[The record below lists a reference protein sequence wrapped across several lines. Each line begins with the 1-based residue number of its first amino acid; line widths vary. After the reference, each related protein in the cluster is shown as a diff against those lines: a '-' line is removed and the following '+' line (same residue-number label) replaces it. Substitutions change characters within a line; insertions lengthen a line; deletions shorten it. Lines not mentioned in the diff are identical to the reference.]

1 MAMVKVLQERLVKRD
16 DSQRLL
22 ERLQDLRAAA
32 LSQPGYVTGE
42 TLFKGVDPVAVLVIA
57 TWISREHWEAWE
69 TSEARMSLN
78 DLIMPLLLEEPKTG
92 VYSIALEEG

>member
-1 MAMVKVLQERLVKRD
+1 MAMVKVLQERLVKRKD
-16 DSQRLL
+16 L
-22 ERLQDLRAAA
+22 ERLTELLQDLRAAA

-42 TLFKGVDPVAVLVIA
+42 TLFKGVEPVAVLVIA

-78 DLIMPLLLEEPKTG
+78 DLIMPLLLEEPRIC
-92 VYSIALEEG
+92 VYNVAVDED

>member
-22 ERLQDLRAAA
+22 DRLQELRAAA

-42 TLFKGVDPVAVLVIA
+42 TLFKDVDPVAVLVIA
-57 TWISREHWEAWE
+57 TWISRGHWEAWE

-78 DLIMPLLLEEPKTG
+78 DLIMPLLLEEPRTS
-92 VYSIALEEG
+92 VCRMALEEG